1 MSLRRDS
8 AMLRGHTL
16 VTGAHDGSKAGQ
28 NPAKPVYFLPATFV
42 NAASVSAAYCALSG
56 LTDPLQCCGNQ
67 GDNTTGG
74 A

>member
-28 NPAKPVYFLPATFV
+28 NPAKPVYFFAGNFCERGV
-42 NAASVSAAYCALSG
+42 RIRSVLRSQRSDGPSAVL
-56 LTDPLQCCGNQ
+56 
-67 GDNTTGG
+67 
-74 A
+74 